1 MGHRRSREHETQVR
15 GTKRKVAAVL
25 TLNTCA
31 ALRDCPLSLGTSLSW
46 KETTQLLEGFPGSRE
61 GEREPLTEIS

>member
-1 MGHRRSREHETQVR
+1 MGRWRSREQETQVR
-15 GTKRKVAAVL
+15 GPTRKVATVL

-46 KETTQLLEGFPGSRE
+46 KETTQLLEGFPRE
-61 GEREPLTEIS
+61 QGRRKGTPD